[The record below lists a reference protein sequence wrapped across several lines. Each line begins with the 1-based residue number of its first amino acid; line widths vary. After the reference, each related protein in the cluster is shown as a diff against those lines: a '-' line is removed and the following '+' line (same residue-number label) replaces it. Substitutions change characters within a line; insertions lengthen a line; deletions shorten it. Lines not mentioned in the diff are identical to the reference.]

1 MRNTTLWMLALL
13 LILAPLT
20 ATGQEEDLLLRV
32 LDEWA
37 GKTVAEL
44 SLEGSPSPSRTVM
57 AALDHDYYSAK
68 AVFGSLVTET
78 GHRSRPGRVEVV
90 VGDDTLNSSRFRSK
104 DRLPAVVMRPSFV
117 VEDVEAALARDLWLV
132 SDHAYKNAVMQ
143 LRVKG
148 AALAAL
154 GGDPPP
160 PDWSDAPPVV
170 DVAPAAPVPVDGAT
184 LRAIAELASGRLR
197 GVEGLR
203 HGECQ
208 VRAVEGQFY
217 LVTSDGTR
225 IVQEE
230 GYAVVYAWA
239 DLLKEDGVQIYDR
252 RQWVARTVA
261 DLPSAEVIADEVE
274 AMGRRLGERAAA
286 EVVDYYEGPVVF
298 EGSAAADFFRY
309 LIPKEICGTPPVPQA
324 DRTYQQ
330 QTRTGPR
337 IKRRLLPG
345 GWSVVDDPGRELP
358 GVAGSYR
365 YDREGVAGQRVSLV
379 EDGYVRRLLMTRV
392 PRAELQASNGHARG
406 SIQGSWT
413 ARPSVWEVIP
423 HKNLSARAF
432 DKLVDRSIHGN
443 DLERVLVVRRV
454 QAGKAGGL
462 PRPTEA
468 VWRFPDG
475 HEEPV
480 QSLSFSNV
488 DRRTLRD
495 IVAAG
500 GGQQVLPYLDSWSLG
515 GSADGDTGIPA
526 VILAPQSIL
535 VGEIEAVYPG
545 PSDKPHVLPQ
555 PEL

>member
-1 MRNTTLWMLALL
+1 MRHAIFVFGVLL
-13 LILAPLT
+13 FLLPLP
-20 ATGQEEDLLLRV
+20 AAGQEDDLLLEV
-32 LDEWA
+32 LEDWA
-37 GKTVAEL
+37 DRTVNDL
-44 SLEGSPSPSRTVM
+44 SLEGAPSPSRTVL
-57 AALDHDYYSAK
+57 ATLDHDYYSAT
-68 AVFGSLVTET
+68 AVFGSLVKES

-117 VEDVEAALARDLWLV
+117 VENVEAPLARDLWLV

-143 LRVKG
+143 LQVKE

-154 GGDPPP
+154 GGEPPP

-170 DVAPAAPVPVDGAT
+170 DVSHAPPAAVDGAK
-184 LRAIAELASGRLR
+184 LRSIAEQASGRLR

-203 HGECQ
+203 HGETQ
-208 VRAVEGQFY
+208 VRAIEGLFY

-230 GYAVVYAWA
+230 GYAVVYVWA
-239 DLLKEDGVQIYDR
+239 DLLKEDGVQIYNR
-252 RQWVARTVA
+252 RQWVARSVA
-261 DLPSAEVIADEVE
+261 DLPSVEEIAGEVE
-274 AMGRRLGERAAA
+274 AMGRQLHIRAAA
-286 EVVDYYEGPVVF
+286 PVVDYYEGPVVF

-309 LIPKEICGTPPVPQA
+309 LIPKEVCGTPPEPQS

-345 GWSVVDDPGRELP
+345 GWDVFDDPGRELP

-365 YDREGVAGQRVSLV
+365 YDREGVAGQRVTLV
-379 EDGYVRRLLMTRV
+379 EDGFVRQLLMTRV
-392 PRAELQASNGHARG
+392 PRAEIQVSNGHARG
-406 SIQGSWT
+406 SIQGNWT
-413 ARPSVWEVIP
+413 ARPSVWEVSP

-432 DKLVDRSIHGN
+432 DKIVDRTIHSQG
-443 DLERVLVVRRV
+443 LERVLVVRRV

-480 QSLSFSNV
+480 LSLSFSNV

-500 GGQQVLPYLDSWSLG
+500 GGQQVLPYLDAWSIG

-555 PEL
+555 PDL